1 MLLMLYSF
9 SGCFLEE
16 DLVNK
21 DTGNIEKDQDRDGF
35 SVDDGD
41 CDDLVPTTNPQAT
54 DIVDD
59 GIDQNCDGID
69 GTDQDRD
76 GYASELSGGNDCD
89 DNDPT
94 LHQNDID
101 EDGFST

>member
-1 MLLMLYSF
+1 MLLMPYSF

-21 DTGNIEKDQDRDGF
+21 DPEDKKDQDKDGS

-41 CDDLVPTTNPQAT
+41 CDDLVPTTNYAA

-76 GYASELSGGNDCD
+76 GYASELSG
-89 DNDPT
+89 
-94 LHQNDID
+94 
-101 EDGFST
+101 